1 MEGTVEETAGQ
12 GLDCGGEALH
22 RADEFLQDT
31 KGHVSEA
38 VRAGPGAIRP
48 IPETRE
54 A

>member
-12 GLDCGGEALH
+12 GPDCGGEALH

-38 VRAGPGAIRP
+38 GRAGGDSSDPRD
-48 IPETRE
+48 
-54 A
+54 